1 MDTLR
6 SSVLI
11 NSLKPE
17 KSERIQQD
25 VGVKEPAL
33 VDNHVSC
40 FCFCF
45 NDYKL
50 DSSVNY

>member
-25 VGVKEPAL
+25 VVKEPHL
-33 VDNHVSC
+33 GDNHVSC
-40 FCFCF
+40 LCFCF

-50 DSSVNY
+50 ESSVNY